1 MHLEEPPVPT
11 KTLRGNDPQHPIL
24 SAVRESQTALLA
36 VVRSWTDL
44 TEQLSRRLSLP
55 VAGIDV
61 AGAVDRTFDL
71 AEQTLAAQRQ
81 FALTLVGAVDRQV
94 DTVAETVESSA
105 RESLRGVEEVLRE
118 AEDDQLQPGRE
129 RPEPPPAAKAEAPKV
144 EARKQ
149 NGRQETKPDR
159 RAFEERS
166 VEELRD
172 RARELEIEGRAS
184 MSKDELIVALREQRQ
199 PKQPK
204 GDAQQAAA
212 RTQDRR
218 IDRRPFAERS
228 LEELRDRARE
238 LEIEGRSAM
247 SKDELIAALGEPGTA
262 SRR

>member
-1 MHLEEPPVPT
+1 MPT

-24 SAVRESQTALLA
+24 SAVRESQTALLE
-36 VVRSWTDL
+36 VVRSWNDI
-44 TEQLSRRLSLP
+44 TEQLTRRLSLP

-118 AEDDQLQPGRE
+118 AE
-129 RPEPPPAAKAEAPKV
+129 APKV
-144 EARKQ
+144 QARKQ
-149 NGRQETKPDR
+149 NDRQETKP
-159 RAFEERS
+159 
-166 VEELRD
+166 
-172 RARELEIEGRAS
+172 
-184 MSKDELIVALREQRQ
+184 
-199 PKQPK
+199 
-204 GDAQQAAA
+204 
-212 RTQDRR
+212 
-218 IDRRPFAERS
+218 DRRPFAERS

-247 SKDELIAALGEPGTA
+247 SKDELIAALRQHA
-262 SRR
+262 N

>member
-1 MHLEEPPVPT
+1 MPT
-11 KTLRGNDPQHPIL
+11 KTLRGNDPQTPIL
-24 SAVRESQTALLA
+24 SAVRESQTALLD

-44 TEQLSRRLSLP
+44 TEQLTRRLSLP

-71 AEQTLAAQRQ
+71 AAQTLAAQRQ
-81 FALTLVGAVDRQV
+81 FALTLLGAVDRQV
-94 DTVAETVESSA
+94 GTVVETVESSA
-105 RESLRGVEEVLRE
+105 RERLRGVEEVLRE
-118 AEDDQLQPGRE
+118 PEDNQPQPSRE
-129 RPEPPPAAKAEAPKV
+129 RPAPPPAAKATLKVEAPKV
-144 EARKQ
+144 EAPKQ
-149 NGRQETKPDR
+149 NDGQETKPDR
-159 RAFEERS
+159 RGFEERS

-184 MSKDELIVALREQRQ
+184 MSKDELIAALREQRQ

-204 GDAQQAAA
+204 GDAQRAAA
-212 RTQDRR
+212 RTQDST

-247 SKDELIAALGEPGTA
+247 SKDELIAAL
-262 SRR
+262 RRQAK

>member
-1 MHLEEPPVPT
+1 M
-11 KTLRGNDPQHPIL
+11 
-24 SAVRESQTALLA
+24 
-36 VVRSWTDL
+36 VRSWTDI
-44 TEQLSRRLSLP
+44 TEQLTRRLSLP

-61 AGAVDRTFDL
+61 AGALDRTFDL

-81 FALTLVGAVDRQV
+81 FALTLIGAVDRQV
-94 DTVAETVESSA
+94 DTVVETIESSA
-105 RESLRGVEEVLRE
+105 RERLHGVEEVLRK
-118 AEDDQLQPGRE
+118 AEDNQPQPGRE
-129 RPEPPPAAKAEAPKV
+129 RPEPPPAAKADAPK
-144 EARKQ
+144 Q
-149 NGRQETKPDR
+149 NDRQETKPDR
-159 RAFEERS
+159 RGFEERS

-204 GDAQQAAA
+204 GDAQKAAA
-212 RTQDRR
+212 RTQDST

-247 SKDELIAALGEPGTA
+247 SKDELIAALRQHA
-262 SRR
+262 K

>member
-1 MHLEEPPVPT
+1 VPT
-11 KTLRGNDPQHPIL
+11 NTLRGNDPQHPIL
-24 SAVRESQTALLA
+24 SAVRESQTALLE
-36 VVRSWTDL
+36 VVRSWTDI

-94 DTVAETVESSA
+94 DTVVETVESSA

-118 AEDDQLQPGRE
+118 AE
-129 RPEPPPAAKAEAPKV
+129 ATKV

-149 NGRQETKPDR
+149 NDRQETKPDR
-159 RAFEERS
+159 RGFEERN

-184 MSKDELIVALREQRQ
+184 MSKDELIAALREQRQ
-199 PKQPK
+199 PKQPN
-204 GDAQQAAA
+204 GDADKAGA
-212 RTQDRR
+212 RAQDRK

-228 LEELRDRARE
+228 VEELRDRARE

-247 SKDELIAALGEPGTA
+247 SKDELIAALREHA
-262 SRR
+262 K

>member
-1 MHLEEPPVPT
+1 MPT
-11 KTLRGNDPQHPIL
+11 KTLRGNDPQTPIL
-24 SAVRESQTALLA
+24 SAVRESQTAFID
-36 VVRSWTDL
+36 VVRSWTDI
-44 TEQLSRRLSLP
+44 TEQLTRRLSLP

-61 AGAVDRTFDL
+61 AGALDRSFDL

-81 FALTLVGAVDRQV
+81 FALTLIGAVDRQV
-94 DTVAETVESSA
+94 DTVVETVESSA
-105 RESLRGVEEVLRE
+105 RERLRGVEDVLRE
-118 AEDDQLQPGRE
+118 VEAEQPQPGRE
-129 RPEPPPAAKAEAPKV
+129 RPEPPPAAKAAAKVEAPKQ
-144 EARKQ
+144 KD
-149 NGRQETKPDR
+149 RQETKPDR
-159 RAFEERS
+159 RGFEERS

-204 GDAQQAAA
+204 GDAQKATA
-212 RTQDRR
+212 RTQDST

-247 SKDELIAALGEPGTA
+247 SKDELIAALRQHA
-262 SRR
+262 K